1 MKKVIMKISVTHFT
15 WIIVAILLSPII
27 SSCSQ
32 ERQGNYTLTNTGS
45 IAFKLDSDTKNDMF
59 SYCLYEDSDKTYFT
73 FQNRN
78 SNDILFYDMDDQ
90 ELKFKISPF
99 IEGNNGVG
107 LISGYYIHNLD
118 SIYLTNMD
126 IKEMSLINRN
136 CIVLD
141 KYSYEYDKDST
152 ELSLFYISGALHKP
166 AQQIGRKLY
175 LYSGPNRYVEKD
187 PVSIIF
193 NMDTH
198 EFQSLPFYYPNYPG
212 SDIKL
217 KKYGLEDTFSRCFDG
232 SQFIYSFYYDEN
244 IYVADPSHKT
254 IQKIKIKSQ
263 YFNKVQ
269 LPDELKAQ
277 AEDFCVNAWYGNLLF
292 DPYRNVYYRI
302 AYPPAT
308 SLRKDIR
315 PMELYQYGRKNFSI
329 IILDKDF
336 NILGETL
343 FPDYTYNSW
352 IIFVGK
358 DGLYISD
365 SHYLNPDFSDDVLSF
380 QKFELKAFQ

>member
-1 MKKVIMKISVTHFT
+1 MKISVTHFT

-175 LYSGPNRYVEKD
+175 LYSAAA
-187 PVSIIF
+187 I
-193 NMDTH
+193 T
-198 EFQSLPFYYPNYPG
+198 
-212 SDIKL
+212 
-217 KKYGLEDTFSRCFDG
+217 C
-232 SQFIYSFYYDEN
+232 
-244 IYVADPSHKT
+244 
-254 IQKIKIKSQ
+254 
-263 YFNKVQ
+263 
-269 LPDELKAQ
+269 
-277 AEDFCVNAWYGNLLF
+277 
-292 DPYRNVYYRI
+292 
-302 AYPPAT
+302 AT
-308 SLRKDIR
+308 LAH
-315 PMELYQYGRKNFSI
+315 N
-329 IILDKDF
+329 
-336 NILGETL
+336 
-343 FPDYTYNSW
+343 
-352 IIFVGK
+352 
-358 DGLYISD
+358 
-365 SHYLNPDFSDDVLSF
+365 
-380 QKFELKAFQ
+380 